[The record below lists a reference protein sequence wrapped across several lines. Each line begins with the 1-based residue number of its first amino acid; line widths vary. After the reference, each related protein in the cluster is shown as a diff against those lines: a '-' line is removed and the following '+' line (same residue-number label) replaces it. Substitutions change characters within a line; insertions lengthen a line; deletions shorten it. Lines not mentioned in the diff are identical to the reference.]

1 MSTSLSR
8 ASATIYTFPPRGRF
22 AIREQDTSVPAT
34 GFQLPHE
41 LPHGVTLSS
50 GSGWYH
56 EEAIQAA
63 IEAEQGRKN

>member
-1 MSTSLSR
+1 MSTSISR
-8 ASATIYTFPPRGRF
+8 ESATIYTFPPRGRF
-22 AIREQDTSVPAT
+22 AIREQDSSVPAA
-34 GFQLPHE
+34 GLQLPH
-41 LPHGVTLSS
+41 GAKLSS